1 MGTQVSMNEEVPDI
15 LLPEREVDSVIS
27 SVKTEV
33 SRYELS
39 TNLAIWD
46 SDSDLDM
53 DEIICDVG
61 NDHNYLTENYVMLKF
76 LKQPKTRGITLCL
89 SLKGMS
95 CLLVIFVL
103 TWLKQ
108 ALTWFSLGVELEID
122 CLTSRIL
129 LQKVYSYKYQFCTKV
144 CAS

>member
-61 NDHNYLTENYVMLKF
+61 NDHNYLTA
-76 LKQPKTRGITLCL
+76 L
-89 SLKGMS
+89 SQEM
-95 CLLVIFVL
+95 
-103 TWLKQ
+103 
-108 ALTWFSLGVELEID
+108 E
-122 CLTSRIL
+122 
-129 LQKVYSYKYQFCTKV
+129 
-144 CAS
+144 

>member
-46 SDSDLDM
+46 LDSDLDM

-61 NDHNYLTENYVMLKF
+61 NDHNYLTA
-76 LKQPKTRGITLCL
+76 L
-89 SLKGMS
+89 SQEM
-95 CLLVIFVL
+95 
-103 TWLKQ
+103 
-108 ALTWFSLGVELEID
+108 E
-122 CLTSRIL
+122 
-129 LQKVYSYKYQFCTKV
+129 
-144 CAS
+144 

>member
-1 MGTQVSMNEEVPDI
+1 MGTQVSMNEKVPDI

-61 NDHNYLTENYVMLKF
+61 NDHNYLTA
-76 LKQPKTRGITLCL
+76 L
-89 SLKGMS
+89 SQEM
-95 CLLVIFVL
+95 
-103 TWLKQ
+103 
-108 ALTWFSLGVELEID
+108 E
-122 CLTSRIL
+122 
-129 LQKVYSYKYQFCTKV
+129 
-144 CAS
+144 